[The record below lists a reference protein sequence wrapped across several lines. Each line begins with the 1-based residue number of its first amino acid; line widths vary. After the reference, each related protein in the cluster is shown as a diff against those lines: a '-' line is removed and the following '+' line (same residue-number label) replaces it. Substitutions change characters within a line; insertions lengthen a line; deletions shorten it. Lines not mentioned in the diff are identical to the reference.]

1 MIPYRYIMILYVLF
15 RVVVALGLDFRKKR
29 AKMPKYAISCSHK
42 VQDLFRVA
50 ISAWRSSRYPL
61 RVAMPQFVAQAFRV
75 VIGEAADRTFVLVSR
90 FQNFIV
96 KITKYAISCSDADRA
111 ASCSD
116 ITHLPGP
123 FSCSR
128 VVSCSRFARQQAT
141 VSCSRV
147 TRLSCSHF
155 ARRFRARTVSCSRRI
170 RLSCS
175 KVDQAEQV
183 PFRVARVN
191 LAQPQLEHLFYSS
204 CSEFHGSTCPTSLH
218 EVSRTMAT
226 RKKPNLKISRLH
238 EKTLDNGLGMWYNE
252 SAIGQSHSGSA
263 QKSGGIDTTSNK
275 I

>member
-61 RVAMPQFVAQAFRV
+61 RVAMPQAFRV

-111 ASCSD
+111 VSCSD

-141 VSCSRV
+141 VSCS
-147 TRLSCSHF
+147 HF
-155 ARRFRARTVSCSRRI
+155 ARRFRARTVSCSRRT

-175 KVDQAEQV
+175 KAAGPAAPDI
-183 PFRVARVN
+183 
-191 LAQPQLEHLFYSS
+191 
-204 CSEFHGSTCPTSLH
+204 T
-218 EVSRTMAT
+218 T
-226 RKKPNLKISRLH
+226 RKKSEP
-238 EKTLDNGLGMWYNE
+238 
-252 SAIGQSHSGSA
+252 
-263 QKSGGIDTTSNK
+263 
-275 I
+275 